1 MFHLLNMYF
10 MSNNLILSNEVWA
23 RLAAVTPE
31 EKEKALKKLARWIT
45 YEIVHRGF
53 DLDYGPFSYAAMG
66 GNAVEVISQECYDA
80 LFGGEWHWKPTRELS
95 SMLIQ
100 IAKSKMGHIIRD
112 WHAQGQPDIKLQ
124 SGLSYRE
131 QVEMDIARQ
140 WEAEANMRELHMKD
154 CVAAYGT
161 LVGICRLRRGFLFP
175 EGNARIGRVWRRSL
189 LAGLLA
195 EGVEYGRYAHLTET
209 FHCLSCLL

>member
-1 MFHLLNMYF
+1 MLKQ
-10 MSNNLILSNEVWA
+10 ILSEEERS

-53 DLDYGPFSYAAMG
+53 DLEFGPFSFAAMG
-66 GNAVEVISQECYDA
+66 GNAVEVISQECYEA

-112 WHAQGQPDIKLQ
+112 WHAQGCPNVKHT
-124 SGLSYRE
+124 SAMSYRE

-140 WEAEANMRELHMKD
+140 WEAEANMRELGYDIARKALSGNPKMLAY
-154 CVAAYGT
+154 VEAAHETNDYRAIAKRLKVT
-161 LVGICRLRRGFLFP
+161 LKEVQEL
-175 EGNARIGRVWRRSL
+175 ESEL
-189 LAGLLA
+189 LAIL
-195 EGVEYGRYAHLTET
+195 EQ
-209 FHCLSCLL
+209 S

>member
-1 MFHLLNMYF
+1 MFKQF
-10 MSNNLILSNEVWA
+10 LSEEEWS

-53 DLDYGPFSYAAMG
+53 DLEFGPFSFAAMG
-66 GNAVEVISQECYDA
+66 GNAVEVISQECYEA

-112 WHAQGQPDIKLQ
+112 WHAQGCPNVKHT
-124 SGLSYRE
+124 SAMSYRE

-140 WEAEANMRELHMKD
+140 WEAEANMRELGYDIARKALSGNPKML
-154 CVAAYGT
+154 AYVEAVHETNDYRAIAKRLKVT
-161 LVGICRLRRGFLFP
+161 LKEVQEL
-175 EGNARIGRVWRRSL
+175 ESEL
-189 LAGLLA
+189 LAIL
-195 EGVEYGRYAHLTET
+195 EQ
-209 FHCLSCLL
+209 S

>member
-1 MFHLLNMYF
+1 MKN
-10 MSNNLILSNEVWA
+10 SILSEEEWS

-53 DLDYGPFSYAAMG
+53 DLEFGPFSFAAMG
-66 GNAVEVISQECYDA
+66 GNAVEVISQECYEA

-112 WHAQGQPDIKLQ
+112 WHAQGCPNVKHT
-124 SGLSYRE
+124 SAMSYRE

-140 WEAEANMRELHMKD
+140 WEAEANMRELGYDIARKALSGNPKML
-154 CVAAYGT
+154 AYIEAVHETNDYRAIAKRLKMT
-161 LVGICRLRRGFLFP
+161 LKEVQEL
-175 EGNARIGRVWRRSL
+175 ESEL
-189 LAGLLA
+189 LAIL
-195 EGVEYGRYAHLTET
+195 EQ
-209 FHCLSCLL
+209 S

>member
-1 MFHLLNMYF
+1 MVKQF
-10 MSNNLILSNEVWA
+10 LSEEEWS

-53 DLDYGPFSYAAMG
+53 DLEFGPFSFAAMG
-66 GNAVEVISQECYDA
+66 GNAVEVISQECYEA

-112 WHAQGQPDIKLQ
+112 WHAQGCPNVKHT
-124 SGLSYRE
+124 SAMSYRE

-140 WEAEANMRELHMKD
+140 WEAEANMRELGYDIARKALSGNPKML
-154 CVAAYGT
+154 AYIEAVHETNDYRAIAKHLKMT
-161 LVGICRLRRGFLFP
+161 LKEVQEL
-175 EGNARIGRVWRRSL
+175 ESEL
-189 LAGLLA
+189 LAIL
-195 EGVEYGRYAHLTET
+195 EQ
-209 FHCLSCLL
+209 S

>member
-1 MFHLLNMYF
+1 MQR
-10 MSNNLILSNEVWA
+10 SIKLSHEEWA
-23 RLAAVTPE
+23 RLEAVTPE

-53 DLDYGPFSYAAMG
+53 DLDYGPFSFSAMG

-80 LFGGEWHWKPTRELS
+80 LFGGEWHWKPNRELS

-124 SGLSYRE
+124 SELSYRE

-140 WEAEANMRELHMKD
+140 WEAEANMRELGYNIARQVLNGNPKMID
-154 CVAAYGT
+154 YVEAVYELNDYRAVAKRLKMT
-161 LVGICRLRRGFLFP
+161 LNEVLEL
-175 EGNARIGRVWRRSL
+175 ESKLLSL
-189 LAGLLA
+189 L
-195 EGVEYGRYAHLTET
+195 EQ
-209 FHCLSCLL
+209 C